1 MKHDL
6 ARGAEVTINYGTG
19 KHSTLNRRQQHLF
32 ERFSFDCACDRCL
45 AEEATED
52 ADETEDS
59 ETEGE
64 GAESEGDDDER
75 EWEGEERSEWEEGP
89 EEEVDPW
96 RDKAWE

>member
-1 MKHDL
+1 MVRL
-6 ARGAEVTINYGTG
+6 TNAEA
-19 KHSTLNRRQQHLF
+19 HSR
-32 ERFSFDCACDRCL
+32 SA
-45 AEEATED
+45 
-52 ADETEDS
+52 EDS